1 MARNRQHEKLNAQA
15 LADRG
20 PVRVIAR
27 SAPRGVIHTQ
37 RTIKSGK
44 APRGQVDVT
53 AWQAFANSK
62 RLVSSNMGNKTRFE
76 PVHSAP
82 KRKPVK
88 VGPGRY
94 ITPRG
99 AIVEGK
105 LA

>member
-1 MARNRQHEKLNAQA
+1 MARNTRQAKDNAKA
-15 LADRG
+15 LANAR
-20 PVRVIAR
+20 PSRVIAR

-37 RTIKSGK
+37 RTVKSGK

-62 RLVSSNMGNKTRFE
+62 RLVSSNMGSKTRFE
-76 PVHSAP
+76 GVTPDA

-88 VGPGRY
+88 VGPGRFL
-94 ITPRG
+94 TPSG
-99 AIVEGK
+99 KIVEGK